1 MKKLAVLLLFCAVLC
16 LTPALEALPGAAS
29 CAAVLQRVREG
40 AGVPAADLPAD
51 SAAAYLD
58 IDPLLLRDSAMARG
72 GSNQIVVLT
81 AKDAPSFKLLQ
92 AALSSYAEQSVRES
106 PGLGPQATLRMRGM
120 QLALVLF
127 RDAAAAS
134 GALDGA
140 WE

>member
-1 MKKLAVLLLFCAVLC
+1 MKKLVVLLVFCLVLC
-16 LTPALEALPGAAS
+16 LAPALEAPPRAVS
-29 CAAVLQRVREG
+29 CASVLCRVREG
-40 AGVPAADLPAD
+40 AGVPAGDLPED

-58 IDPLLLRDSAMARG
+58 IDPLLLRDSAMARE

-92 AALSSYAEQSVRES
+92 AALTAYAEQCVRES
-106 PGLGPQATLRMRGM
+106 PGLAPQAALRMRGM

-127 RDAAAAS
+127 RDAAAA
-134 GALDGA
+134 GAALDDA